1 MNRLLRVLGAAVAST
16 ALVLSA
22 GAHAQGYPSKP
33 IKMVVGFAAGGSTDL
48 IARVLAQRMSAT
60 LGQPVVVDNRPGA
73 GSQVGSAFVSKAD
86 PDGYTILL
94 GTVGLTVQTGLYGPK
109 MPFSVVND
117 FTHITLVAETPNV
130 LVVGAAVP
138 ANSVRELIAW
148 LKANESK
155 ASYASSG
162 VGTGLHLSG
171 ELFKIRE
178 KISMP
183 HVPYKGSGPALADVV
198 GGQVPMMFDNMTT
211 ALPLVKSGKLR
222 ALAVTSAKR
231 SPSLPDVPTMGE
243 AGVRDFDTS
252 AWYGLMAPPNLP
264 EPIQRILLKHAHDA
278 LDSAEMKKALAD
290 LGTTV
295 LRASPAET
303 KAFIAADAE
312 RWTQVV
318 RSANITVDK

>member
-1 MNRLLRVLGAAVAST
+1 MNRLLHLLGALGATAALAFAS
-16 ALVLSA
+16 AA
-22 GAHAQGYPSKP
+22 NAQSYPSKP

-117 FTHITLVAETPNV
+117 FSHITLVAETPNV
-130 LVVGAAVP
+130 LVVSPGVP
-138 ANSVRELIAW
+138 VNSVKELIAW
-148 LKANESK
+148 LKANEGK

-171 ELFKIRE
+171 ELFKMRE
-178 KISMP
+178 KIAIP

-211 ALPLVKSGKLR
+211 ALPLIKSGKLK
-222 ALAVTSAKR
+222 ALAVTSGKR
-231 SPSLPDVPTMGE
+231 SPSLPDTPTMGE
-243 AGVRDFDTS
+243 AGVKEFDTS
-252 AWYGLMAPPNLP
+252 AWYSLMAPPNLP

-295 LRASPAET
+295 LRSTPAET
-303 KAFIAADAE
+303 KAFIGADAA

-318 RSANITVDK
+318 RSANITIDQ